1 MLAIFLRSFSPK
13 PGTKEARLIDF
24 AADFGADSADRG
36 DLAADLGTSSAGIG
50 CAASCLAVSAEE
62 SEAEQRGCVWAHD
75 SSMKKQPYFDE
86 AHACRAQF
94 CY

>member
-36 DLAADLGTSSAGIG
+36 DLAADLRTSSAGIG

-75 SSMKKQPYFDE
+75 SSMKKPTYSDNPNS
-86 AHACRAQF
+86 RRTQF
-94 CY
+94 GY